1 MNTRS
6 SFLGSG
12 LFRAMAIVLFVVA
25 VVAVFIFIPSGDG
38 EEIRITMW
46 SSGEKMNY
54 LKDIVARFN
63 EEDHTL
69 SGSGKKVRVEAYT
82 VNSGTMSQYL
92 VDKIKNGIDFPQGI
106 TPPHIASPSVDHWL
120 TRVNY
125 LTGVTVFDLENTE
138 ALALTPVVIA
148 TYEEMARALG
158 WPQKELGW
166 TDIIDLARNP
176 DGWAAYP
183 EAKVEWGK
191 KPLLGWTDP
200 NVSSTART
208 ALFATYVAASGRPAE
223 SLTIADVTAPE
234 IQDYV
239 QGLQTAVDH
248 YFPETLKLQT
258 KIFQGPRFI
267 HFAPLE
273 EYMLPWM
280 KLGRV
285 NAESVPGGS
294 TQAKPLDKRMV
305 AIYPKEGTIWHNNP
319 GGILQNVAWTSPE
332 HQEAARIFIE
342 YLLEPEQQAQ
352 AMEWGFRPANPEVP
366 LGPYLTP
373 EYGVDPAKP
382 QKLLGVID
390 PAVAEAIMAQ
400 WEDVKKPGVV
410 VLVLDVSGSMQGE
423 KLEQAKHGA
432 LRFLD
437 TMSVNNHVGLVTFSN
452 TIQNVV
458 EIAPI
463 TENKF
468 DLAEVIESAR
478 AGGNTALYDAVKMA
492 VEMANGYPL
501 PSDAIRGVVLLSDGI
516 RNAGNVKLSDLIEL
530 RTSREQVVADFTGN
544 EGEGSKADLHGA
556 GLALPTQHSIHIFS
570 IAYGSEA
577 DLEVLRIFAE
587 ATNSTFN
594 RADEQ
599 NITEVLEIFGKY
611 F

>member
-12 LFRAMAIVLFVVA
+12 LFRAIAIALFVVA
-25 VVAVFIFIPSGDG
+25 VVAVFIFIPAGDG
-38 EEIRITMW
+38 EEVRITMW

-125 LTGVTVFDLENTE
+125 LTGVAVFDLENTE

-223 SLTIADVTAPE
+223 SLTIADVTTPE
-234 IQDYV
+234 VQDYV

-294 TQAKPLDKRMV
+294 AEAKPLDKRMV

-423 KLEQAKHGA
+423 KLEQAKQGA

-478 AGGNTALYDAVKMA
+478 AGGNTSLYDAVKMA